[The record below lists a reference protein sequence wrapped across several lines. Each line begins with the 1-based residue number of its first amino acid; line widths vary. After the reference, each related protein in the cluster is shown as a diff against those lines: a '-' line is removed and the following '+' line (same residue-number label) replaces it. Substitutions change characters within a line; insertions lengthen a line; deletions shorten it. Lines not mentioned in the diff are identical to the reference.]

1 MSGMLF
7 PKPSLTER
15 SALVRI
21 LSRETLGGAL
31 MLGAAVLAMLWANSP
46 WAQSYDSIRD
56 LTFGPASLHL
66 DIDLKHWVQDGL
78 LAIFFAVAGLELR
91 REFSHGDLRNPR
103 NAILPIVAAIGGML
117 IPAVIYL
124 GFTWSDVEARSGW
137 AIPMATDIA
146 FSLAV
151 LAVVG
156 RHLPS
161 PLRAFL
167 LTLAIVDDLVAIIVI
182 ALFFSD
188 DLSLVPLFA
197 SMAILTVYGLSQR
210 AGWTQ
215 WWLAIL
221 IAIAAWGTLHASGVH
236 ATVAGV
242 AIGVLTSN
250 KRRRGAARSP
260 EERYEEVL
268 RPISA
273 GVAVPLF
280 ALVSAGIEINSGF
293 FSGLFADRAALGVMT
308 GLVVGKI
315 IGITGGAYLITLFSR
330 AELNPELNWSDVFGV
345 SCVAGIGFTVSLLIA
360 SLSFGNGSLRTENVI
375 AAVLVGSLI
384 ASALSAV
391 VLSRRNR
398 YYRSLRDA

>member
-1 MSGMLF
+1 MSDVLF
-7 PKPSLTER
+7 PRPSLAER
-15 SALVRI
+15 SNLVRI
-21 LSRETLGGAL
+21 LSRETLGGGL
-31 MLGAAVLAMLWANSP
+31 MLGAAVIAMIWANSP
-46 WAQSYDSIRD
+46 MADSYDSFRAI
-56 LTFGPASLHL
+56 TFGPESLGL
-66 DIDLKHWVQDGL
+66 NIDIKHWFQDGL

-91 REFSHGDLRNPR
+91 REFSHGDLRNPK
-103 NAILPIVAAIGGML
+103 NAVLPIVAALGGMI
-117 IPAVIYL
+117 IPAGLYL
-124 GFTWSDVEARSGW
+124 AFTWSDPEARAGW

-161 PLRAFL
+161 ALRAFL

-188 DLSLVPLFA
+188 KLALMPLLGSVVF
-197 SMAILTVYGLSQR
+197 LTIYGLTQR
-210 AGWTQ
+210 AGWTA
-215 WWLAIL
+215 WYLAIPL
-221 IAIAAWGTLHASGVH
+221 ALAAWVTLHSSGVH

-242 AIGVLTSN
+242 AIGVMTSN
-250 KRRRGAARSP
+250 QRRRGHARSA
-260 EERYEEVL
+260 EERYEEIL

-280 ALVSAGIEINSGF
+280 ALVSAGVEIKSGF
-293 FSGLFADRAALGVMT
+293 FSGLINDGAAMGVVT

-315 IGITGGAYLITLFSR
+315 IGITGCAYLVTLITK

-360 SLSFGNGSLRTENVI
+360 SLAFGTADGRTDNVI
-375 AAVLVGSLI
+375 AAVLVGSVI
-384 ASALSAV
+384 ASIMSAV
-391 VLSRRNR
+391 VLSKRNR
-398 YYRSLRDA
+398 YYRSLAD